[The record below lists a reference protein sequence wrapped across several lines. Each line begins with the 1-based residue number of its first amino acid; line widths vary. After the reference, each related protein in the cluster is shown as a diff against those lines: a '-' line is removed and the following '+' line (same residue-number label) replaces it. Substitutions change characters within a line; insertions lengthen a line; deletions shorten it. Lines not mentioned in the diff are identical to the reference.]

1 MKTVLVTG
9 TFDFLHRGHLHLF
22 EQARKYGD
30 HVVALVARDATVKKI
45 KGRLPIHNERE
56 RRTLV
61 ENIRL
66 IDRAVLGDRKDPYRV
81 IAEIK
86 PDVICLGYDQQHT
99 FALALKEEL
108 ALRKLKVRIVRLA
121 PYEPDRV
128 KSSHLRTLV
137 LKEESTA
144 QRKFVAVV
152 AVVER
157 DGKILI
163 NLRNDPANR
172 RAHRKWEFPGGG
184 VEEGENI
191 EQCLIRETK
200 EETGF
205 DIHIRCMIPYV
216 YFGAYRGRSGYGQLY
231 VLTYLGE
238 VIGGNLNPNQDE
250 VLESRWVT
258 PREALHYTLLRGND
272 KIIREAA
279 KLLHLP
285 L

>member
-9 TFDFLHRGHLHLF
+9 TFDFLHRGHLYLF

-30 HVVALVARDATVKKI
+30 YVVALVARDATVKKI
-45 KGRLPIHNERE
+45 KGRLPIHNEQE
-56 RRTLV
+56 RQALV
-61 ENIRL
+61 EQVRL
-66 IDRAVLGDRKDPYRV
+66 IDRAVLGDRKDPYRM

-99 FALALKEEL
+99 FALALKGEL
-108 ALRKLKVRIVRLA
+108 AQRGLNIRIVRLA
-121 PYEPDRV
+121 PYKPDRI
-128 KSSHLRTLV
+128 KSSHLRALV

-144 QRKFVAVV
+144 PRKFVAVV
-152 AVVER
+152 AIIER

-163 NLRNDPANR
+163 NRRNDPANR

-200 EETGF
+200 EETGY
-205 DIHIRCMIPYV
+205 DIRVRGMVPYI

-231 VLTYLGE
+231 VLSYVSEVVGGE
-238 VIGGNLNPNQDE
+238 SKPNHDE

-279 KLLHLP
+279 ALLHLP